1 MKDNDEEFDD
11 DHYDEP
17 DELDEYEE
25 AMGNC
30 SWDGI
35 AGHSC
40 MAIGSEQ
47 CDWECPFSGQMW
59 HGLHQCRDSKGRF
72 AKKQKQ
78 EANGG

>member
-1 MKDNDEEFDD
+1 MDDEEFDE
-11 DHYDEP
+11 HYDEP

-35 AGHSC
+35 AGHTC

-47 CDWECPFSGQMW
+47 CDWDCPFSAQMW
-59 HGLHQCRDSKGRF
+59 RGLHQCRDSKGRF
-72 AKKQKQ
+72 TKREKQ